1 MFESDTKIQSGA
13 KVSVIDEGHD
23 IKVGDSLLGRVVD
36 AMGNPYDGKPMGSLL
51 ETLAFKWEILEPFI

>member
-23 IKVGDSLLGRVVD
+23 IKVGGSLLGELSMRWETPM
-36 AMGNPYDGKPMGSLL
+36 MGNQWVP
-51 ETLAFKWEILEPFI
+51 